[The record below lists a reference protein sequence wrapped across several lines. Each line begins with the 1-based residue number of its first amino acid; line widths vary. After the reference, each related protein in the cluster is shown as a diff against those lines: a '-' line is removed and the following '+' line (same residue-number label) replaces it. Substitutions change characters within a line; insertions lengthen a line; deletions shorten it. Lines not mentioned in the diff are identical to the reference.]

1 MLPDPIHP
9 VIVHFPIV
17 LATALPV
24 IAVVSLWTI
33 ARGKAFRKAWVL
45 PTLLAGALTLSA
57 FVALETGQAQ
67 EERVESIVGEAPIHR
82 HEEAAELFLT
92 LSGVLFLLTGA
103 GLLGGKVGMG
113 ARYASTLGA
122 AALVVAAIQVGGSG
136 GDLVYRHGAGQAYVQ
151 GAGGDRVFLGGERED
166 EDHESRTLG
175 SDAMQSREGREVRS

>member
-17 LATALPV
+17 LAIALP
-24 IAVVSLWTI
+24 IFTVVSLWTI
-33 ARGKAFRKAWVL
+33 ARGKAFRGAWVL
-45 PTLLAGALTLSA
+45 PTVLSGALTLSA

-67 EERVESIVGEAPIHR
+67 EDRVESIVGEAPIHR

-92 LSGVLFLLTGA
+92 LSGALFLLTGA
-103 GLLGGKVGMG
+103 GLLGGRVGTV

-136 GDLVYRHGAGQAYVQ
+136 GDLVYRHGAGQAYLRD
-151 GAGGDRVFLGGERED
+151 AGGDGTVSGGEADGD
-166 EDHESRTLG
+166 EHEYRTLR
-175 SDAMQSREGREVRS
+175 SDGTRSREGREVRS